1 MFQPNTALLPHVYN
15 NTYLAVVILLT
26 IKKEHNNVLK
36 KEIKFMKRM
45 CLICEKNNHQS
56 GF

>member
-26 IKKEHNNVLK
+26 IKKEHNVLK